1 MTTREKTTVIV
12 FVNNKG
18 GVGKTRYTIMTA
30 NCLAAAGYRVLVTD
44 MDFNNSSSYYYL
56 DEEGMAKSIKSNIK
70 AALSDEG
77 NRLYDFTLPT
87 IRKNVEIIASSRD
100 LSDLRAVNEKRLKN
114 MITTLNGEYDFMI
127 IDSQPSYDNLTLN
140 AINAGDIII
149 TPVLKDL
156 DSFNAAAFLRRKL
169 ETETSKLPN
178 WYVTINGYNKRY
190 EEAAGGRQKEYVE
203 EFQKAFRTTPK
214 ETWYPWTTDMT
225 ELKDMK
231 KKLSHKPE
239 SDAICNPAL
248 YEAVVNLSECFL
260 EDGEYLAGG
269 EAF

>member
-1 MTTREKTTVIV
+1 MREEATVIV

-18 GVGKTRYTIMTA
+18 GVGKTRHVILTA
-30 NCLAAAGYRVLVTD
+30 NCLAAGGYLVLVID
-44 MDFNNSSSYYYL
+44 MDFNNSSTYYYL
-56 DEEGMAKSIKSNIK
+56 DEKGMERSLKMNIK

-77 NRLYDFTLPT
+77 NKLTDYTLPT
-87 IRKNVEIIASSRD
+87 IRDGVEIIASSRD
-100 LSDLRAVNEKRLKN
+100 LSDLRSINEKRLKN
-114 MITTLNGEYDFMI
+114 MLSTIHGKYDFLI

-169 ETETSKLPN
+169 EVETEKLPN

-190 EEAAGGRQKEYVE
+190 EEAHGGKQKEYVE

-214 ETWYPWTTDMT
+214 ETWYPWTADMT

-231 KKLSHKPE
+231 KKLSRGNE
-239 SDAICNPAL
+239 TGSICNPAL
-248 YEAVVNLSECFL
+248 YEAVVNLAECFL
-260 EDGEYLAGG
+260 EEGEYLKG
-269 EAF
+269 EGAF